1 MLPLIQ
7 LKKIVE
13 KLIDYPIEE
22 HNDQNLSESETFL
35 YKLLYGQKDGIYDF
49 YEQAKAIFLR
59 TNKDPRK
66 MRIQLEYP
74 KDKTTLPAI
83 ILREP
88 TRDEGDSNTIG
99 KAYEEV
105 LSFGN
110 TSFRDNFRDS
120 KQFDFSIICFSN
132 STLES
137 ILISEVLYSLLVG
150 AYDTLASIYNKVGY
164 SMREIMVNTEMAPTP
179 IIMRE
184 VRIKLQVDNYIPSL
198 IKQEF
203 LSELNF
209 NEAIL
214 YQ

>member
-110 TSFRDNFRDS
+110 TSS
-120 KQFDFSIICFSN
+120 
-132 STLES
+132 
-137 ILISEVLYSLLVG
+137 
-150 AYDTLASIYNKVGY
+150 
-164 SMREIMVNTEMAPTP
+164 
-179 IIMRE
+179 
-184 VRIKLQVDNYIPSL
+184 
-198 IKQEF
+198 
-203 LSELNF
+203 
-209 NEAIL
+209 
-214 YQ
+214 